1 MSLGE
6 KHAFQLV
13 VCCLT
18 ITLNAASGG
27 TNKLNAASGTTI
39 TLKAA
44 SGAVLAFDPGPRG
57 APAGAGGP
65 FVGLSANETAFFS
78 AAKERFKEIDSVS
91 GGVAG
96 EAGVGLG
103 PTFNANSCAAC
114 HAQPD
119 VGGTSPN
126 LQFGVGTGAANNP
139 QVALATLDRVPGGN
153 QTVPS
158 FISLTGPVRE
168 ARFIQNADGSL
179 DGGVHGLYTIAGRV
193 DAPGCSL
200 AQTNFAQQLQLGNVI
215 FRIPTPTFG
224 MGLIE
229 NVPDSALQANLS
241 SGAAL
246 KQSLGIFGRFNT
258 SGNDGTITRF
268 GWKAQNKSLLIFA
281 GEAYNVE
288 QGVSNEEFPN
298 ERSAVPGCVF
308 NATPE
313 DSTNITTSSG
323 STTGTASQMSS
334 DTVNFAAFMRM
345 SAPPTPVAMGPS
357 AQRGSQLFGTDV
369 NNPGIGCV
377 LCHTRTLHTA
387 QSVFTGMGNI
397 DIHPFTDVAIHHMG
411 FGLADYI
418 NQGAA
423 GFDEFRTAPLWG
435 AGQRVFF
442 LHDGRAGPSTGGLV
456 RAILEHES
464 NNPNCF
470 PGDQFDFNGVA
481 CISEADVTVDQF
493 ESLSGSDQ
501 QAILDF
507 LRTL

>member
-1 MSLGE
+1 MSTGAIS
-6 KHAFQLV
+6 KATRV
-13 VCCLT
+13 VSLCLAVG
-18 ITLNAASGG
+18 AAG
-27 TNKLNAASGTTI
+27 N
-39 TLKAA
+39 
-44 SGAVLAFDPGPRG
+44 VLAQVDSGPRG
-57 APAGAGGP
+57 GAKGAGGP
-65 FVGLSANETAFFS
+65 FTALSGTEQSFFS
-78 AAKERFKEIDSVS
+78 AARDRFQEIDSVS

-288 QGVSNEEFPN
+288 QGVSNELFPN
-298 ERSAVPGCVF
+298 ERSAVAGCGF
-308 NATPE
+308 NPTPE
-313 DSTNITTSSG
+313 DSTNITTPSG

-334 DTVNFAAFMRM
+334 DIVNFAAYMRLTN
-345 SAPPTPVAMGPS
+345 PPTPVA
-357 AQRGSQLFGTDV
+357 L
-369 NNPGIGCV
+369 
-377 LCHTRTLHTA
+377 
-387 QSVFTGMGNI
+387 
-397 DIHPFTDVAIHHMG
+397 
-411 FGLADYI
+411 
-418 NQGAA
+418 
-423 GFDEFRTAPLWG
+423 
-435 AGQRVFF
+435 
-442 LHDGRAGPSTGGLV
+442 
-456 RAILEHES
+456 
-464 NNPNCF
+464 
-470 PGDQFDFNGVA
+470 
-481 CISEADVTVDQF
+481 
-493 ESLSGSDQ
+493 LSGSS
-501 QAILDF
+501 AHGS
-507 LRTL
+507 